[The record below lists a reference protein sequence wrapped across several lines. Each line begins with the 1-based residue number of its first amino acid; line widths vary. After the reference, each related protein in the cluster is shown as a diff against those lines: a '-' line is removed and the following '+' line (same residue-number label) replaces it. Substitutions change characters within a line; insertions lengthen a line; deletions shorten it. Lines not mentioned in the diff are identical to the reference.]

1 MPSHNVLDMYLESRL
16 EQPVL
21 KPISRQ
27 SNQRRHL
34 KTGQMNRIRMQN
46 MAPGEFSPNE
56 RMFMH
61 GGDEPPI
68 SIHNPEL
75 PLLISGGQSE
85 FNANAGLTT
94 GDQ

>member
-1 MPSHNVLDMYLESRL
+1 
-16 EQPVL
+16 
-21 KPISRQ
+21 
-27 SNQRRHL
+27 
-34 KTGQMNRIRMQN
+34 

-56 RMFMH
+56 RMHMH
-61 GGDEPPI
+61 GGDDLPM